1 MPGSVGI
8 VPRPFQLHPH
18 LSPRVAQHQAL
29 RSDLPDGELS
39 RRVRRPSR
47 TTRPP
52 VGALEIGCLFS
63 VRSSVLRWGLSSR
76 VACHPGYR
84 RTLVLLQ
91 QSFLWPSMV
100 ANTQDFVAT
109 CSVCACSKAS
119 YRTSAGLLCP
129 LTIPSCP
136 WSQISVD
143 FVTGLSPLEG
153 NTTILTTV
161 ESFSQDIESDR
172 GPQFTSQV
180 IN

>member
-1 MPGSVGI
+1 MAVCSV
-8 VPRPFQLHPH
+8 
-18 LSPRVAQHQAL
+18 
-29 RSDLPDGELS
+29 SDLP
-39 RRVRRPSR
+39 
-47 TTRPP
+47 
-52 VGALEIGCLFS
+52 
-63 VRSSVLRWGLSSR
+63 SSSGDFPLGWLVTQ
-76 VACHPGYR
+76 ATEK
-84 RTLVLLQ
+84 TLVLLQ
-91 QSFLWPSMV
+91 QRFLWPSMV

-143 FVTGLSPLEG
+143 FVTGLSPSEG

-161 ESFSQDIESDR
+161 ESFSEAVHFVPLIKLPSALKTSHLLVTHVFHQDIVSDR